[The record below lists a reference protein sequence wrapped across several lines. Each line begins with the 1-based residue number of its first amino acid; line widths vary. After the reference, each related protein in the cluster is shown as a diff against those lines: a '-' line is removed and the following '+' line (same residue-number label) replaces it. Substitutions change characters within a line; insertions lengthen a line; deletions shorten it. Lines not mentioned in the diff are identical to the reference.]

1 MRLCLKI
8 LLPKIKTVK
17 VMKSIFLESHN
28 IKNKFSGFGQFNYH
42 LIKGLARVKPENL
55 SIVLH
60 AKDTESLRREFGDT
74 FEYKKYNSL
83 SRHKP
88 FRIKKKYDLWHCL
101 NQNIKIEPFYD
112 IPYLLTVHDIHFIT
126 EGSEGLQEKLKAK
139 FSEKLKRA
147 TAITYI
153 SEFAKKDTHANFK
166 VPDIPEFVIYNG
178 NTITNTDIPET
189 YAPPVF
195 PEKPYLYS
203 IGDFSERKNFI
214 ALVEMLRSLPQYRL
228 VLSGSNSSAY
238 ADTLR
243 RKVNDYKLGDR
254 VLLTGKV
261 EDLEKKFY
269 LKHCD
274 AFVFPSLREGF
285 GIPPIE
291 AMRFGKPVFISNNTS
306 LPEIGG
312 EHSFYW
318 DHYDPVYMA
327 NTVRSGME
335 RFNNARGFYKNWYV
349 ERAKS
354 FNWESTA
361 RQYLE
366 VYQEILQTTDQK

>member
-1 MRLCLKI
+1 
-8 LLPKIKTVK
+8 
-17 VMKSIFLESHN
+17 MKSIFLESHN

-42 LIKGLARVKPENL
+42 LIKGMARVRPENL

-101 NQNIKIEPFYD
+101 NQNIKIEPFYN
-112 IPYLLTVHDIHFIT
+112 IPYLLTVHDIHFIS

-139 FSEKLKRA
+139 FREKLKRA
-147 TAITYI
+147 MAITYI
-153 SEFAKKDTHANFK
+153 SEYAKKDTHANFE
-166 VPDIPEFVIYNG
+166 VPDIPEVVIYNG
-178 NTITNTDIPET
+178 NTITNIDIPET

-214 ALVEMLRSLPQYRL
+214 ALVEMLRSLPQYKL
-228 VLSGSNSSAY
+228 VLSGSNTSAY

-243 RKVNDYKLGDR
+243 QKVNDYKLGDR

-318 DHYDPVYMA
+318 DHYDPEYMA
-327 NTVRSGME
+327 NTVISGME
-335 RFNNARGFYKNWYV
+335 RFNNAREFYQNWYI

-366 VYQEILQTTDQK
+366 VYQEILQSTDQK